1 MSDLSLGLDFI
12 TEDRARSVTTE
23 RRPVRI
29 ALILIAFAFLALF
42 LILPLVAVFTE
53 AFRAGLGAFWQA
65 IVEPDALAA
74 IRLTLL
80 VAAIAVPA
88 NLIFG
93 LAASWAIAKFEFPG
107 KSRASCSPPS
117 SSPFP
122 SWHASSCR

>member
-53 AFRAGLGAFWQA
+53 AFRAGLGAFW
-65 IVEPDALAA
+65 
-74 IRLTLL
+74 
-80 VAAIAVPA
+80 
-88 NLIFG
+88 
-93 LAASWAIAKFEFPG
+93 
-107 KSRASCSPPS
+107 SRRSPCP
-117 SSPFP
+117 PI
-122 SWHASSCR
+122 